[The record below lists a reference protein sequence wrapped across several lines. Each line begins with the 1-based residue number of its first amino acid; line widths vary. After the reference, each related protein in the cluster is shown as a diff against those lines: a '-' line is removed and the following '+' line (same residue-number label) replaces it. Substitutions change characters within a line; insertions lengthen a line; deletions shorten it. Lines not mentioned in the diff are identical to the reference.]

1 MRNSEASVFIFI
13 ASIIIGV
20 LISMNISLTRES
32 SIVFL
37 SSKEYQDAYSY
48 RNQLVNNVSNLNKEY
63 LKYLDKLYSYEKNI
77 ADRDKIIEE
86 INNELTEN
94 KELIG
99 YSELEGPGIKIT
111 LMDATTEFV
120 NDPFEYE
127 SRLIHDRDMI
137 NVVNDLASAG
147 AEAISINGIRL
158 IPSSGIFC
166 NGAFLRINGIQI
178 SAPFYINVI
187 GNKEALKSYMLAEE
201 NYLRILMFR
210 EIQVEV
216 TEEENVRVPAFQGKL
231 EYKYSKPIKE

>member
-1 MRNSEASVFIFI
+1 MRNSEASVFVFI
-13 ASIIIGV
+13 ASIIIGI

-48 RNQLVNNVSNLNKEY
+48 RNQLVNNVSNLQKEY
-63 LKYLDKLYSYEKNI
+63 LKYLDKLHSYEENI
-77 ADRDKIIEE
+77 INRNKIIEE
-86 INNELTEN
+86 INKELVEN

-99 YSELEGPGIKIT
+99 FSELEGEGIKIS
-111 LMDATTEFV
+111 LADATTEFV
-120 NDPFEYE
+120 NDPIEYE

-137 NVVNDLASAG
+137 NVVNDLVNAG

-187 GNKEALKSYMLAEE
+187 GNKEALKSYMLDEA

-210 EIQVEV
+210 EIQIEV
-216 TEEENVRVPAFQGKL
+216 KEEEKVRVPAFQGKL
-231 EYKYSKPIKE
+231 EYKYGESIKK